1 MNKNIT
7 LEDVK
12 QFIREY
18 GYIYGLE
25 IEEELNKVKKQG
37 ISKKDIDEE
46 LNKNSALY
54 KELADM

>member
-18 GYIYGLE
+18 GYIYGLD
-25 IEEELNKVKKQG
+25 IEEELEKVKKQDVSDKT
-37 ISKKDIDEE
+37 IEAELKKNGHI
-46 LNKNSALY
+46 Y

>member
-1 MNKNIT
+1 MSKNIT

-18 GYIYGLE
+18 GYIYGLD

-37 ISKKDIDEE
+37 ISDKTIENELKKNGHI
-46 LNKNSALY
+46 Y
-54 KELADM
+54 KRMADM

>member
-1 MNKNIT
+1 MSKNIT

-18 GYIYGLE
+18 GYIYGLD

-37 ISKKDIDEE
+37 ISDKTIENELKKNGHI
-46 LNKNSALY
+46 
-54 KELADM
+54 

>member
-12 QFIREY
+12 EFIREY
-18 GYIYGLE
+18 GYIYGLD

-37 ISKKDIDEE
+37 ISDKTIENELKKNGHI
-46 LNKNSALY
+46 Y
-54 KELADM
+54 KRMSDK